1 MATPAP
7 KTVLL
12 VPFSSNDQSRIL
24 IWQHVHSW
32 LTQTLD
38 YPLYLG
44 EHFPETPGTY
54 NLSLARNLAAQ
65 KAGDWEVA
73 VIHDADTVIN
83 PQQITA
89 GVAAAYET
97 GAVTYPYT
105 ERWELDFTGTKMLL
119 SDETSKWQQY
129 MTPYAHNQPLGG
141 CIIVRRDLWE
151 LVRGFDTGF
160 VGWGHEDGAFA
171 IACQV
176 LSGKLLQRIPGK
188 SLHLEH
194 VLAPA
199 KRPDN
204 PIYRAN
210 KARIDQ
216 YIQAG
221 DQPNGYELIR
231 KLRDASIATDQAS
244 GIHWS
249 PNESENKGMNTTTAL
264 MLLRDVAAVLEKYQC
279 THWLSDGTLLGT
291 MRENDFIAHD
301 DDVDLGVWAAD
312 FDIRVIH
319 ELINRYGCRI
329 VRLQGTPDD
338 GMIISVQRLTVHLD
352 MFFYYPLA
360 KSEKGHPSAKIYHS
374 IYFLEKPYN
383 TSNKARR
390 YNCVYPD
397 FKPLVRRSFKGH
409 EFWVPENAKQ
419 HLVAAYGKDWRKP
432 QPNWDTEK
440 DQPNLVR
447 HGTASDMAADRQQ
460 VEQFLK
466 IRRL

>member
-1 MATPAP
+1 MSTPVP

-105 ERWELDFTGTKMLL
+105 ERWELDYTGTKMLL
-119 SDETSKWQQY
+119 SDESSNWQQY
-129 MTPYAHNQPLGG
+129 MTPYTRNQPLGG
-141 CIIVRRDLWE
+141 CMIVRRDLWE

-171 IACQV
+171 TACQV
-176 LSGKLLQRIPGK
+176 LDGWRLLRIPGK
-188 SLHLEH
+188 SFHLEH
-194 VLAPA
+194 VYAPA
-199 KRPDN
+199 KNPDN

-210 KARIDQ
+210 KARIDR
-216 YIQAG
+216 YMQAG
-221 DQPNGYELIR
+221 DQPNAHVLIQR
-231 KLRDASIATDQAS
+231 LRDQSIPTDLENGIVWSIPQSDDKKMHQAL
-244 GIHWS
+244 
-249 PNESENKGMNTTTAL
+249 AL
-264 MLLRDVAAVLEKYQC
+264 MLLRDVATVLEKYQC
-279 THWLSDGTLLGT
+279 TYWLSDGTLLGA

-319 ELINRYGCRI
+319 ELLHKFGCRFG
-329 VRLQGTPDD
+329 RLQGKPDD
-338 GMIISVQRLTVHLD
+338 GMLITLQRAGVHLD
-352 MFFYYPLA
+352 LFFYYPL
-360 KSEKGHPSAKIYHS
+360 KNSTSSEKSAIYCS
-374 IYFLEKPYN
+374 SYMLLKPYD
-383 TSNKARR
+383 TSNMAKR
-390 YNCVYPD
+390 YDYLYPD

-409 EFWVPENAKQ
+409 KFWVPENAKQ
-419 HLVAAYGKDWRKP
+419 HLVAAYGKDWQKP
-432 QPNWDTEK
+432 QPTWDTEK
-440 DQPNLVR
+440 DQRNIKS
-447 HGTASDMAADRQQ
+447 HGIVKDMAADRQAIGEYLQ
-460 VEQFLK
+460 L
-466 IRRL
+466 RRA